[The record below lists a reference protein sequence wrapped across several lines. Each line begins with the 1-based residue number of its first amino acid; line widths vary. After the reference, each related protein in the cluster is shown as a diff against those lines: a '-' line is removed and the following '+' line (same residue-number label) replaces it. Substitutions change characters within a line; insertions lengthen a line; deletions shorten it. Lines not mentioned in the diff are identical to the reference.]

1 MRRHAVARARANGC
15 EDFPAELLILPAMTS
30 EIITDVFAW
39 APLTAFVIV
48 MIILYLAKRHAPG
61 QSGAP
66 MGKTYACAQCGR
78 RGAHEHMVPVTHE
91 GAVVWYCSRCAH

>member
-1 MRRHAVARARANGC
+1 MDSNV
-15 EDFPAELLILPAMTS
+15 
-30 EIITDVFAW
+30 ITEFFAW

-48 MIILYLAKRHAPG
+48 MAILYTATRRTSAAGHV
-61 QSGAP
+61 P

-78 RGAHEHMVPVTHE
+78 RGNHEHMVPVTHE